1 MSSLDATVVGSGPN
15 GLAAAVELARAGLDV
30 LLVEASGEIG
40 GGLRTEEL
48 TLPGYRHD
56 VCSAIHPTGVASPFF
71 NEIGL
76 EVDWIHSEIPMT
88 HPLDDGNAVALYRSF
103 DETAE
108 SLGEDESTYR
118 SIMGPTVENIE
129 DVLSDF
135 LSPLTFNPDNK
146 RSFLRTATLGALPA
160 SVLAQRFSTEQG
172 KALIAGL
179 AAHSIA
185 SFNAPATA
193 AVGLLLGAIAHTHG
207 WPMARGGSAAIAEAL
222 GSEFEQLGGR
232 IETGRHITSPEDV
245 ESPIVVLDVMPPA
258 ALAIGGHRV
267 EPSQQRRLRRWS
279 PGAGVFKI
287 DWALREPIP
296 WRDPLSRRAATVH
309 VGGTF
314 DEVATAERSVARG
327 KHSETP
333 FVLLAQQSQFD
344 LERVPGEG
352 QTAWAYCHVPNG
364 STRDMTDAIEDQ
376 VERFAP
382 GFKDLVLARST
393 KNTVQYQQYN
403 PNIVGG
409 DIGGGQFGLQKILQL
424 GAKRPY
430 QLGDGIYLCS
440 SATPPGAG
448 VHGMCGYH
456 AARAALSG

>member
-1 MSSLDATVVGSGPN
+1 MSSPDATVVGSGPN
-15 GLAAAVELARAGLDV
+15 GLAAAVELARSGLDV
-30 LLVEASGEIG
+30 LLVEASTEIG
-40 GGLRTEEL
+40 GGLRTEQL
-48 TLPGYRHD
+48 TLPGYLHD
-56 VCSAIHPTGVASPFF
+56 VCSAIHPTGIASPFF
-71 NEIGL
+71 SDIGL
-76 EVDWIHSEIPMT
+76 EVDWVHSEIPMT
-88 HPLDDGNAVALYRSF
+88 HPLDGGEVAALYRSF
-103 DETAE
+103 DVTAE

-118 SIMGPTVENIE
+118 SIMGPTVENIT
-129 DVLSDF
+129 DVLNDF

-146 RSFLRTATLGALPA
+146 LSFIRTATLSALPA

-207 WPMARGGSAAIAEAL
+207 WPMARTGSAAIAEAL

-232 IETGRHITSPEDV
+232 IETGRLVTGPDDV
-245 ESPIVVLDVMPPA
+245 ETPLMMLDVMPPA
-258 ALAIGGHRV
+258 ALAIGGPRI

-287 DWALREPIP
+287 DWALSEPIP
-296 WRDPLSRRAATVH
+296 WADPLSSSAATVH

-314 DEVATAERSVARG
+314 DEVATAEKSVARG
-327 KHSETP
+327 EHSETP

-344 LERVPGEG
+344 HERVPGEG

-364 STRDMTDAIEDQ
+364 STRDMTGAIEDQ

-382 GFKDLVLARST
+382 GFKKL
-393 KNTVQYQQYN
+393 
-403 PNIVGG
+403 IV
-409 DIGGGQFGLQKILQL
+409 
-424 GAKRPY
+424 
-430 QLGDGIYLCS
+430 
-440 SATPPGAG
+440 
-448 VHGMCGYH
+448 
-456 AARAALSG
+456 ARANQEHGSVPAVQPEHRRG